1 MLKKEILIQILNEQ
15 KKTNELLQ
23 TIVSSEKQSVEV
35 RIDAMA
41 IASEVER
48 FGRDNMRRAGA
59 RSKGES

>member
-35 RIDAMA
+35 RIDARA

-48 FGRDNMRRAGA
+48 FGRDNMCRAGT

>member
-35 RIDAMA
+35 RIDAGA

-48 FGRDNMRRAGA
+48 FGRDNMRRSGA
-59 RSKGES
+59 RS